1 MLLPHRQADT
11 WCGADCQVL
20 PREGANT
27 LEVALVSRPEGMGGG
42 VTVCDVEVIVEYG
55 SLYPSRL

>member
-1 MLLPHRQADT
+1 MLRCD
-11 WCGADCQVL
+11 GQVL